1 MRTFKAAALALV
13 LFGFGAMMTIPLA
26 RAQSNSSK
34 QKLTDFFN
42 KVTKINKNQEALA
55 GQVVMNAG
63 NNLPL
68 KTYAQTVKWNDVVNE
83 QGVEA
88 LAAKKNININGNVKV
103 PTANSNLLHMTG
115 NQFAKAYIGTELKDQ
130 SKALQDYQKAEQEFK
145 NDPHV
150 EMYIE
155 QSIPIVQTH
164 LQEAKLLQQHENQIM
179 AQE

>member
-26 RAQSNSSK
+26 RVQSNSSK

-68 KTYAQTVKWNDVVNE
+68 MIFDKRVR
-83 QGVEA
+83 
-88 LAAKKNININGNVKV
+88 
-103 PTANSNLLHMTG
+103 
-115 NQFAKAYIGTELKDQ
+115 Q
-130 SKALQDYQKAEQEFK
+130 S
-145 NDPHV
+145 
-150 EMYIE
+150 
-155 QSIPIVQTH
+155 
-164 LQEAKLLQQHENQIM
+164 
-179 AQE
+179 